1 MSLDLY
7 LVYVS
12 AVIVLCLTPGPNSL
26 LALTNG
32 AKYGPQRAFASTL
45 GCASGL
51 FLLIAV
57 CLTGL
62 GVLVATSETAFT
74 VLKVLGG
81 TYLVWLGVV
90 LIRSKSVLEDVGSF
104 SYPGTPPGYIGLYGQ
119 GLLVVLGNPKVLLFF
134 TAFLPQFYS
143 PAGSYWTQVAILAGT
158 FVLVEIVL
166 EVCLASLSAKIGSL
180 LRRSR
185 VSRLVSCIS
194 GGLFVA
200 AGLFMLASERP
211 K

>member
-1 MSLDLY
+1 MTLDLY
-7 LVYVS
+7 FVYIS

-32 AKYGPQRAFASTL
+32 AKYGPRRALASTL

-62 GVLVATSETAFT
+62 GVLVATSETAFI

-81 TYLVWLGVV
+81 TYLVWLGVA
-90 LIRSKSVLEDVGSF
+90 LIRSKSVLVDMGADS
-104 SYPGTPPGYIGLYGQ
+104 SPSAPPRYVSLYVQ
-119 GLLVVLGNPKVLLFF
+119 GLLVVLGNPKVLMFF

-143 PAGSYWTQVAILAGT
+143 PADSYWTQVAILAGT
-158 FVLVEIVL
+158 FVVVEVVL
-166 EVCLASLSAKIGSL
+166 ELCLASLSANIGSL

-185 VSRLVSCIS
+185 VSRLVSCTS

-211 K
+211 N